1 MHILVTGS
9 TGFIGASLCRALVA
23 KGHQVRA
30 FHRPTS
36 TLRLIDDLP
45 VEHVLGDLTQPDTLA
60 PAMEGIE
67 AVFHTAA
74 MLVSGQDEEG
84 RMYAVTVEGT
94 RSVLKAARQ
103 AGVRRLVHTSSVA
116 ALGIPELIPPGVG
129 SIGKAVFMNESHTWN
144 LRPDYWPYG
153 YSKYLAELEVQ
164 KALAEGLDV
173 VIVNPTYV
181 MGPGDIYRQTNST
194 LVQAARQRLPA
205 LVEGGLNIVHI
216 SDVVAGHLAALEI
229 GRTGERYIL
238 AGENLTIVELIRKI
252 AAVAGVTAPALVLP
266 GGLVRSLGW
275 IAILA
280 QSLIDLPISARLV
293 HLAGYYFYFD
303 NTRSQVELGLQ
314 PPCSA
319 DQAIAD
325 AYNWF
330 VQVGALPQR
339 KASKRDEAV
348 TKPAKKA

>member
-1 MHILVTGS
+1 MRILVTGS

-45 VEHVLGDLTQPDTLA
+45 VEHFLGDLTQPDTLA
-60 PAMEGIE
+60 PAMEGME
-67 AVFHTAA
+67 AVFHVAA
-74 MLVSGQDEEG
+74 LIGSGQDEEG

-94 RSVLKAARQ
+94 RSVLRTARL
-103 AGVRRLVHTSSVA
+103 AGVRRVVHTSSVA
-116 ALGIPELIPPGVG
+116 ALGVPELISPATG
-129 SIGKAVFMNESHTWN
+129 SGGKAMFMDENHTWN

-181 MGPGDIYRQTNST
+181 IGPGNIYGQTNST
-194 LVQAARQRLPA
+194 VVAAARQKLPA
-205 LVEGGLNIVHI
+205 LVEGGLNVVHI
-216 SDVVAGHLAALEI
+216 SDVVAGHLAALET

-238 AGENLTIVELIRKI
+238 AGENLTIVQLIRKI
-252 AAVAGVTAPALVLP
+252 ADVAGVSAPNLILP

-280 QSLIDLPISARLV
+280 QSIMDLPINARLS
-293 HLAGYYFYFD
+293 HMAGYYFYYD
-303 NTRSQVELGLQ
+303 NSKSQIELGLQ
-314 PPCSA
+314 PPCTA
-319 DQAIAD
+319 DQAILD

-330 VQVGALPQR
+330 VQIGALAGR
-339 KASKRDEAV
+339 KSS
-348 TKPAKKA
+348 

>member
-9 TGFIGASLCRALVA
+9 TGFIGASLCRALIA

-36 TLRLIDDLP
+36 TLKMLDDLP
-45 VEHVLGDLTQPDTLA
+45 VEHFLGDLTQPDTLA

-67 AVFHTAA
+67 AVFHVAA
-74 MLVSGQDEEG
+74 MIGSGQDQEG

-94 RSVLKAARQ
+94 RSVLKAAKQ
-103 AGVRRLVHTSSVA
+103 AGVRRVVHTSSVA
-116 ALGIPELIPPGVG
+116 ALGIPELNSLEISSV
-129 SIGKAVFMNESHTWN
+129 GKAVFLNESHTWN

-181 MGPGDIYRQTNST
+181 IGPGNIYGQTDST
-194 LVQAARQRLPA
+194 VVQAARQKIPV
-205 LVEGGLNIVHI
+205 LVEGGLNVVHI
-216 SDVVAGHLAALEI
+216 SDVVAGQLAALEI

-238 AGENLTIVELIRKI
+238 GGENLTIVQLIRKI
-252 AAVAGVTAPALVLP
+252 ADVAGVTVPTLILP
-266 GGLVRSLGW
+266 GEVIRSLGW

-280 QSLIDLPISARLV
+280 QSIIDLPFNARMS

-303 NTRSQVELGLQ
+303 NTKSQLELRLQ

-319 DQAIAD
+319 DQAILD

-330 VQVGALPQR
+330 VQVGALPAR
-339 KASKRDEAV
+339 KSK
-348 TKPAKKA
+348 

>member
-36 TLRLIDDLP
+36 PLRLIDDLL
-45 VEHVLGDLTQPDTLA
+45 VEHCLGDLTQPDTLV
-60 PAMEGIE
+60 PAMKGIE

-103 AGVRRLVHTSSVA
+103 AGVRRLVYTSSVA
-116 ALGIPELIPPGVG
+116 SLGIPELV
-129 SIGKAVFMNESHTWN
+129 SNSSMDAVGKAAYMNESHTWN
-144 LRPDYWPYG
+144 LRPDFWPYG

-164 KALAEGLDV
+164 KAIAEGLDA

-194 LVQAARQRLPA
+194 LVQAARQKIPA

-252 AAVAGVTAPALVLP
+252 AAVAGVTAPTLVLP
-266 GGLVRSLGW
+266 GEVVRSLGW
-275 IAILA
+275 IVILA
-280 QSLIDLPISARLV
+280 QSLIDLPISARLT
-293 HLAGYYFYFD
+293 HLAGYSFYFD
-303 NTRSQVELGLQ
+303 NTKSQIELRLQ

-319 DQAIAD
+319 DQAILD

-339 KASKRDEAV
+339 K
-348 TKPAKKA
+348 PA